1 MSRVLILAN
10 EHVSRRMA
18 GPAIRCYEFARELS
32 ARGHTVT
39 LASPFPSDLTA
50 QPFSIETYD
59 SSSLERLARRH
70 DVTVMQGYVL
80 DRFPGLRDA
89 AARLVVDLYDPFP
102 LEEMLISAQAPMEA
116 RMEVQNKALRAVS
129 DGIRDGDFF
138 LCASE
143 KQRDYWLGALSA
155 LNRVNPHTYSDDSTL
170 RTLIDVVPFGVPSEP
185 PRREAAA
192 IRGVLPGV
200 GQDDF
205 VMLWGGGIYAW
216 FDPLTVIRGVA
227 VAARSCPQLR
237 LVFMSTGHPNPDIQ
251 EMWTNREAQRLAGE
265 LGLTGRHVFFNPD
278 WVPYHRRADWL
289 LDADVGVTAHFDHV
303 ETRFSF
309 RTRVLDYLWAG
320 LPVICTAG
328 DTLADAV
335 ERRGLGITVPAED
348 AGAVAAAIEA
358 LAGDP
363 ATREAQGAAAAGY
376 AASLTWPAAVAP
388 LARYCADPRPAP
400 DRAAVA
406 PLRRVPLPASRVP
419 DGASTRNGAT
429 PALPVAAPASE
440 TEALRRDLHSLRGHL
455 DSIERSHSFRAAQ
468 RASRTVRRVLPAG
481 SPQRTAVGAVAR
493 RLGVLHHSPV
503 AAGDAPAP
511 VAPGAAGLDWVGRDL
526 AWSRSPSR
534 GDLDWQAHL
543 ASTAAEPV
551 GFAVVVL
558 SNSGPEPLQATL
570 DSIKAQS
577 WPYWQALVV
586 EPEVVTRAPA
596 DPRVRRFHSLEPLA
610 TVNALLENFR
620 SRDLVVLLHA
630 GDTLEPG
637 CLFEAAGSALRDPI
651 VDLVHWDDRVSPDGG
666 PGGTARVRPGWSP
679 ETLLSANYLDSSFAI
694 RHRRFAAAGGLRP
707 EAGDA
712 AVWELLL
719 RSELGVGEV
728 IRLPRLLGMLR
739 RDRGRAT
746 EAGRRAVD
754 QLLARRGWP
763 AMASLED
770 GAVTVRWEL
779 ERWPAVS
786 VVIPTRH
793 NRALLGPL
801 LDGLEATD
809 YPDLEVVVVDNGPRT
824 PENERWYEARA
835 GRLPVRVRW
844 WDRPFNYSAVN
855 NAGAGDA
862 AGELLVFLN
871 DDTEVVDPGW
881 LRELAGW
888 ATREQ
893 IGCVGLQLTA
903 ADGSIQHGG
912 VVVGA
917 DGGFAGHLFAG
928 LRPGDDTLLGSTR
941 WYRDVTAVTGACL
954 AIRRELYERVGGFD
968 ERMVLCGSDV
978 ALGISAGIG
987 GLRNLCSAATPMRH
1001 LESATRGTGAI
1012 PEGDFHASY
1021 WRYQPLL
1028 HGGDPW
1034 YSPAL
1039 SLEGPAGA
1047 ALREPAEPTPLDR
1060 IGPVLG
1066 RSFEVY
1072 RQRSDTAN
1080 STYLAKVCRA
1090 TRAEVETVGTLHRR
1104 SSGRI
1109 EPRTVNWFIPGI
1121 DSPFYGG
1128 INTAFRIADH
1138 LTRRHGVA
1146 NRFVVT
1152 GVGPEPFMRAAIAA
1166 AFPRL
1171 AGAEIVFLP
1180 SHEDV
1185 DRAPAADVGIA
1196 TLWTTAYQVA
1206 RAPGLRRKFYLVQ
1219 DFEPCFYPAGTMYAL
1234 AEESYRLGL
1243 YAICNTAN
1251 LGNIYRHR
1259 YGGQGMSFQP
1269 AVDTSVFHARG
1280 REEGDPAAPPNL
1292 FVYARP
1298 GHWRN
1303 CWELAS
1309 VTLAE
1314 LKQRLGDRVRIVT
1327 AGSWAMPEDSQHMPA
1342 LRHLGLL
1349 DYRATGELYRHCDMG
1364 LVLTVSEHPSYLPL
1378 ELMACGAV
1386 PVAFD
1391 NPAGHWL
1398 LADGENS
1405 VLTPRTVDGL
1415 ADGLERLAVDPALR
1429 RRLSAGGLRRIAAGH
1444 ADWDRALSSHLR
1456 LPQRPGGNGAAP
1468 ARRPAG
1474 GLRALPGG
1482 GLTRWE
1488 PRCRPG

>member
-18 GPAIRCYEFARELS
+18 GPAIRCYEFARELT
-32 ARGHTVT
+32 ALGHTVT
-39 LASPFPSDLTA
+39 LASPFPGDLPA
-50 QPFSIETYD
+50 QPFAVETYD

-70 DVTVMQGYVL
+70 DVTVMQGFVL
-80 DRFPGLRDA
+80 DRFPWLRDA

-102 LEEMLISAQAPMEA
+102 LEEMLISAHAPMQA
-116 RMEVQNKALRAVS
+116 RMEVQGKALRAVN
-129 DGIRDGDFF
+129 DGMRDGDFF

-155 LNRVNPHTYSDDSTL
+155 LNRVNPHTYSDDPTL
-170 RTLIDVVPFGVPSEP
+170 RALVDVVPFGVPSEP
-185 PRREAAA
+185 PRRDGPA

-200 GQDDF
+200 GRDDL
-205 VMLWGGGIYAW
+205 VLLWGGGIYAW
-216 FDPLTVIRGVA
+216 FDPLTVIRAVA
-227 VAARSCPQLR
+227 IAARSLPQLR
-237 LVFMSTGHPNPDIQ
+237 LVFMSTGHPNPEIQ
-251 EMWTNREAQRLAGE
+251 EMWTNQGAQRLAAE
-265 LGLTGRHVFFNPD
+265 LGLTGRHVFFNAD

-289 LDADVGVTAHFDHV
+289 LDADVGITAHFDHV

-320 LPVICTAG
+320 LPVICTGG
-328 DTLADAV
+328 DTLAEVV

-348 AGAVAAAIEA
+348 AGAIAAAIEA
-358 LAGDP
+358 LAADP
-363 ATREAQGAAAAGY
+363 EARAARGAAAREY
-376 AASLTWPAAVAP
+376 AATLTWPAAVAP

-400 DRAAVA
+400 DRVAVA
-406 PLRRVPLPASRVP
+406 PLRRVPLPPSRVP
-419 DGASTRNGAT
+419 DDAAAPRNGAA
-429 PALPVAAPASE
+429 PALHAPAPPASE
-440 TEALRRDLHSLRGHL
+440 TEALRQDLHSLRGHL
-455 DSIERSHSFRAAQ
+455 QSIERSHSFRAAQ

-493 RLGVLHHSPV
+493 RLGVLPRPRLV
-503 AAGDAPAP
+503 AVEDAAGAVPDRGSEWA
-511 VAPGAAGLDWVGRDL
+511 GRDL
-526 AWSRSPSR
+526 AWSRPASR
-534 GDLDWQAHL
+534 GDLDWQGHL
-543 ASTAAEPV
+543 ASTAADPV

-558 SNSGPEPLQATL
+558 SESGHQPLQATL
-570 DSIKAQS
+570 ESLEAQS
-577 WPYWQALVV
+577 WPYWEALVV
-586 EPEVVTRAPA
+586 EPEVVTAAPA

-610 TVNALLENFR
+610 TVNRVLESCR
-620 SRDLVVLLHA
+620 SRDLVVVLRG
-630 GDTLEPG
+630 GDTLEPQ
-637 CLFEAAGSALRDPI
+637 CLFEAAGAALRDPI
-651 VDLVHWDDRVSPDGG
+651 VDLVHWDDRVSADGG

-712 AVWELLL
+712 AIWDLLL
-719 RSELGVGEV
+719 RAELTGEEV

-754 QLLARRGWP
+754 ELLARRGWP
-763 AMASLED
+763 AVASLRE
-770 GAVTVRWEL
+770 GTVTVRWEL
-779 ERWPAVS
+779 ERWPRVT

-801 LDGLEATD
+801 LDGLAATD
-809 YPDLEVVVVDNGPRT
+809 YPDIEIVVVDNGRRT
-824 PENERWYEARA
+824 PENERWYEDRA
-835 GRLPVRVRW
+835 GGPPLRVQW

-855 NAGAGDA
+855 NAGARDA
-862 AGELLVFLN
+862 AGEVLVFLN
-871 DDTEVVDPGW
+871 DDIAVVDPAW
-881 LRELAGW
+881 LRELVGW

-917 DGGFAGHLFAG
+917 GGGFAGHLFAG
-928 LRPGDDTLLGSTR
+928 LCPGDDTLLGSTR
-941 WYRDVTAVTGACL
+941 WLRDVTAVTGACL
-954 AIRRELYERVGGFD
+954 AIRRELYDRVGGFD

-987 GLRNLCSAATPMRH
+987 GLRTLCSAATPMRH
-1001 LESATRGTGAI
+1001 LESATRGSSAI
-1012 PEGDFHASY
+1012 PQGDFHASY

-1028 HGGDPW
+1028 HGGDPCH
-1034 YSPAL
+1034 SPAL
-1039 SLEGPAGA
+1039 SLEGPGVR
-1047 ALREPAEPTPLDR
+1047 LRDPSEPTPLDR

-1072 RQRSDTAN
+1072 RQRSDAAD
-1080 STYLAKVCRA
+1080 STYLAQVCRA
-1090 TRAEVETVGTLHRR
+1090 TRTEVEAVGALHRR
-1104 SSGRI
+1104 SHGRI
-1109 EPRTVNWFIPGI
+1109 DVRTVNWFIPGM

-1138 LTRRHGVA
+1138 LARQHGVA
-1146 NRFVVT
+1146 NRFVVA
-1152 GVGPEPFMRAAIAA
+1152 GVGPEPYIRAAIAA

-1171 AGAEIVFLP
+1171 ADAEIVFLP

-1185 DRAPAADVGIA
+1185 DAAPEADAAIA

-1206 RAPGLRRKFYLVQ
+1206 RAPGMRRKFYLVQ
-1219 DFEPCFYPAGTMYAL
+1219 DFEPIFYPASTQYAL

-1243 YAICNTAN
+1243 YGICNTAN
-1251 LGNIYRHR
+1251 LGNIYQRR
-1259 YGGQGMSFQP
+1259 YGGHAMSFQP

-1280 REEGDPAAPPNL
+1280 RAESDPAAPPNL

-1309 VTLAE
+1309 VALDE
-1314 LKQRLGDRVRIVT
+1314 LKRRLGDRVRIVS
-1327 AGSWAMPEDSQHMPA
+1327 AGSWAMPGESDHLPFI
-1342 LRHLGLL
+1342 RHLGLL
-1349 DYRATGELYRHCDMG
+1349 DYRATGELYRRCDMG

-1398 LADGENS
+1398 LQDGENS
-1405 VLTPRTVDGL
+1405 ILTPRTVDGL

-1429 RRLSAGGLRRIAAGH
+1429 RRLAAAGLRRMATGH
-1444 ADWDRALSSHLR
+1444 ADWARALAPIHDYLSDPEGSALE
-1456 LPQRPGGNGAAP
+1456 PAAVQP
-1468 ARRPAG
+1468 PLVSGRS
-1474 GLRALPGG
+1474 RA
-1482 GLTRWE
+1482 E
-1488 PRCRPG
+1488 V